1 LNVKL
6 INRDTKVVVQGVTGT
21 QGRFHAARMKEYGTK
36 VVAGVTPGRGGQD
49 VDGTPVYDTVIE
61 AKEKNGCDAS
71 IIFVPAFGA
80 LDAALEAMEA
90 GMNPVVV
97 ITEGIPVRDTIELVA
112 RAKQL
117 DTTVVGPN
125 TPGLIKAGESKMGI
139 MPNQVFKRGSVGI
152 ISRSGTLF
160 YEIAAHV
167 TNQDLGESTC
177 VGLGGD
183 PVVGLDYI
191 ELLKW
196 FENDAE
202 TKAVALIGEIGGD
215 AEEKAADFIASGGFT
230 KPVAAYIAG
239 RAAIP
244 GKRMG
249 HAGAIIQGTAG
260 TAESKMNALRGAGAT
275 IGEQPID
282 VAKALKKAL
291 G

>member
-1 LNVKL
+1 MKL
-6 INRDTKVVVQGVTGT
+6 INKNTKVVVQGITGT
-21 QGRFHAARMKEYGTK
+21 QGKFHTARMKEYGTK

-49 VDGTPVYDTVIE
+49 VDRTPVYDTVAE
-61 AKEKNGCDAS
+61 AKESQGCDAS
-71 IIFVPAFGA
+71 IIFVPAGGA

-90 GMNPVVV
+90 GMDPVVV
-97 ITEGIPVRDTIELVA
+97 ITEGIPIRDTIELVA

-117 DTTVVGPN
+117 GTTVVGPN

-139 MPNQVFKRGSVGI
+139 MPNQVFKRGSIGI

-167 TNQDLGESTC
+167 TNQGLGESTC

-183 PVVGLDYI
+183 SVVGLDYI

-196 FENDAE
+196 FEKDTE
-202 TKAVALIGEIGGD
+202 TRAVALIGEIGGD

-239 RAAIP
+239 RAAVP

-249 HAGAIIQGTAG
+249 HAGAIIQGSVG
-260 TAESKMNALRGAGAT
+260 TADSKMNALRSAGAV
-275 IGEQPID
+275 IGEQPVD
-282 VAKALKKAL
+282 VAKALKKFRV
-291 G
+291 

>member
-1 LNVKL
+1 MKL
-6 INRDTKVVVQGVTGT
+6 INKETRVVIQGITGT
-21 QGRFHAARMKEYGTK
+21 QGKFHAARMKEYGTK
-36 VVAGVTPGRGGQD
+36 VVAGVTPGRGGQE
-49 VDGTPVYDTVIE
+49 VEGTPVYDTVAE
-61 AKEKNGCDAS
+61 AKEKHNCVAS
-71 IIFVPAFGA
+71 IIFVPAGGA
-80 LDAALEAMEA
+80 LDAALEAMDT
-90 GMNPVVV
+90 GLDPVVV

-117 DTTVVGPN
+117 GTTVVGPN

-167 TNQDLGESTC
+167 TNQGLGESTC

-196 FENDAE
+196 FQKDPE

-249 HAGAIIQGTAG
+249 HAGAIIQGSTG
-260 TAESKMNALRGAGAT
+260 TADSKMNALRGAGAA
-275 IGEQPID
+275 IGEQPVD
-282 VAKALKKAL
+282 VAKAIKKAL

>member
-1 LNVKL
+1 MKL
-6 INRDTKVVVQGVTGT
+6 INKDTKVVVQGITGT
-21 QGRFHAARMKEYGTK
+21 QGKFHAARMKEYGTK
-36 VVAGVTPGRGGQD
+36 VVAGVTPGRGGQE
-49 VDGTPVYDTVIE
+49 VDSTPVYDTVAE
-61 AKEKNGCDAS
+61 AKEKHGCDAS
-71 IIFVPAFGA
+71 IIFVPAGGA
-80 LDAALEAMEA
+80 LDAALEAMET

-112 RAKQL
+112 RARQL
-117 DTTVVGPN
+117 GTTVVGPN

-167 TNQDLGESTC
+167 TNQGLGESTC

-196 FENDAE
+196 FQKDPE

-249 HAGAIIQGTAG
+249 HAGAIIQGSAG
-260 TAESKMNALRGAGAT
+260 TADSKMNALRGAGAY
-275 IGEQPID
+275 IGEQPVD

>member
-1 LNVKL
+1 LKMKL
-6 INRDTKVVVQGVTGT
+6 IDKDTKVVVQGITGT
-21 QGRFHAARMKEYGTK
+21 QGKFHAARMKEYGTK
-36 VVAGVTPGRGGQD
+36 IIAGVTPGRGGQE
-49 VDGTPVYDTVIE
+49 VDGTPVYDTVLE
-61 AKEKNGCDAS
+61 AKERHGCDAS
-71 IIFVPAFGA
+71 IIFVPAGGV

-90 GMNPVVV
+90 GMDPVVL

-117 DTTVVGPN
+117 GTTVVGPN

-167 TNQDLGESTC
+167 TNQGLGESTC

-196 FENDAE
+196 FHKDPE
-202 TKAVALIGEIGGD
+202 TRAVALIGEIGGD

-230 KPVAAYIAG
+230 KPLAAYIAG

-249 HAGAIIQGTAG
+249 HAGAIIQGSTG
-260 TAESKMNALRGAGAT
+260 TAESKMNALRGVGAA
-275 IGEQPID
+275 IGEQPVD
-282 VAKALKKAL
+282 VAKALKKVL

>member
-1 LNVKL
+1 MKL
-6 INRDTKVVVQGVTGT
+6 INSETKVVVQGITGT
-21 QGRFHAARMKEYGTK
+21 QGKFHAARMKEYGTK
-36 VVAGVTPGRGGQD
+36 VVAGVTPGRGGQN
-49 VDGTPVYDTVIE
+49 VDGTPVFDTVIE
-61 AKEKNGCDAS
+61 AKEMSGCDAS
-71 IIFVPAFGA
+71 VIFVPAPGA

-90 GMNPVVV
+90 EMDPVVV
-97 ITEGIPVRDTIELVA
+97 ITEGIPVRDTIEMVA
-112 RAKQL
+112 RARQTG
-117 DTTVVGPN
+117 TTVVGPN

-139 MPNQVFKRGSVGI
+139 MPNQVFKAGRVGI

-167 TNQDLGESTC
+167 TNQGLGESTC

-196 FENDAE
+196 FENDPE
-202 TKAVALIGEIGGD
+202 TKAVALIGEIGGN

-249 HAGAIIQGTAG
+249 HAGAIIQGSTG
-260 TAESKMNALRGAGAT
+260 TADSKMNALRGAGAT
-275 IGEQPID
+275 IGEQPVD
-282 VAKALKKAL
+282 VAKALKKVL
-291 G
+291 R

>member
-1 LNVKL
+1 MKL
-6 INRDTKVVVQGVTGT
+6 INSETKVVVQGITGT
-21 QGRFHAARMKEYGTK
+21 QGKFHAARMKEYGTK
-36 VVAGVTPGRGGQD
+36 VVAGVTPGRGGQN
-49 VDGTPVYDTVIE
+49 VDGIPVFDTVIE
-61 AKEKNGCDAS
+61 AKEMSGCDAS
-71 IIFVPAFGA
+71 VIFVPAPGA

-90 GMNPVVV
+90 EMDPVVV
-97 ITEGIPVRDTIELVA
+97 ITEGIPVRDTIEMVA
-112 RAKQL
+112 RARQTG
-117 DTTVVGPN
+117 TTVVGPN

-139 MPNQVFKRGSVGI
+139 MPNQVFKAGRVGI

-167 TNQDLGESTC
+167 TNQGLGESTC

-196 FENDAE
+196 FENDPE
-202 TKAVALIGEIGGD
+202 TKAVALIGEIGGN

-249 HAGAIIQGTAG
+249 HAGAIIQGSTG
-260 TAESKMNALRGAGAT
+260 TADSKMNALRGAGAT
-275 IGEQPID
+275 IGEQPVD
-282 VAKALKKAL
+282 VAKALKKVL
-291 G
+291 R

>member
-1 LNVKL
+1 
-6 INRDTKVVVQGVTGT
+6 
-21 QGRFHAARMKEYGTK
+21 
-36 VVAGVTPGRGGQD
+36 
-49 VDGTPVYDTVIE
+49 
-61 AKEKNGCDAS
+61 
-71 IIFVPAFGA
+71 
-80 LDAALEAMEA
+80 
-90 GMNPVVV
+90 
-97 ITEGIPVRDTIELVA
+97 
-112 RAKQL
+112 
-117 DTTVVGPN
+117 
-125 TPGLIKAGESKMGI
+125 MGI

>member
-1 LNVKL
+1 MKL
-6 INRDTKVVVQGVTGT
+6 INRDTKVMVQGITGT
-21 QGRFHAARMKEYGTK
+21 QGRFHAARMKEYGTR

-49 VDGTPVYDTVIE
+49 VDGTPVYDTVVE
-61 AKEKNGCDAS
+61 AKEVQGCDAS

-97 ITEGIPVRDTIELVA
+97 ITEGIPVRDTIEIVA

-183 PVVGLDYI
+183 PVVGLDYV

-249 HAGAIIQGTAG
+249 HAGAIIQGAAG
-260 TAESKMNALRGAGAT
+260 TADSKINALRGAGAT

-282 VAKALKKAL
+282 VAKALKRAL
-291 G
+291 F

>member
-1 LNVKL
+1 MKL
-6 INRDTKVVVQGVTGT
+6 VNKETKVVVQGITGT

-36 VVAGVTPGRGGQD
+36 VVAGVTPGRGGQV
-49 VDGTPVYDTVIE
+49 VDGTPVYDTVAE
-61 AKEKNGCDAS
+61 ARESYGCNAS
-71 IIFVPAFGA
+71 IVFVPAGGA
-80 LDAALEAMEA
+80 LDAALEAMET
-90 GMNPVVV
+90 GMDPVVV

-112 RAKQL
+112 RARQL
-117 DTTVVGPN
+117 DITVIGPN
-125 TPGLIKAGESKMGI
+125 TPGLIKAGEAKMGI

-167 TNQDLGESTC
+167 TNHGLGESTC

-183 PVVGLDYI
+183 PVVGLDYV

-196 FENDAE
+196 FQKDPE

-215 AEEKAADFIASGGFT
+215 AEEKAADFIASGGFK

-249 HAGAIIQGTAG
+249 HAGAIIQGSAG
-260 TAESKMNALRGAGAT
+260 TADSKMNALRGAGVS
-275 IGEQPID
+275 IGEQPVD
-282 VAKALKKAL
+282 VAKALKKL
-291 G
+291 LF

>member
-1 LNVKL
+1 MKL
-6 INRDTKVVVQGVTGT
+6 INKNTKVVVQGITGT
-21 QGRFHAARMKEYGTK
+21 QGKFHTARMKEYGTK

-49 VDGTPVYDTVIE
+49 VDCTPVYDTVAE
-61 AKEKNGCDAS
+61 AKESQGCDAS
-71 IIFVPAFGA
+71 IIFVPAGGA

-90 GMNPVVV
+90 GMDPVVV
-97 ITEGIPVRDTIELVA
+97 ITEGIPIRDTIELVA

-117 DTTVVGPN
+117 GTTVVGPN

-139 MPNQVFKRGSVGI
+139 MPNQVFKRGSIGI

-167 TNQDLGESTC
+167 TNQGLGESTC

-196 FENDAE
+196 FEKDTE
-202 TKAVALIGEIGGD
+202 TRAVALIGEIGGD

-239 RAAIP
+239 RAAVP

-249 HAGAIIQGTAG
+249 HAGAIIQGSAG
-260 TAESKMNALRGAGAT
+260 TADSKMNALRSAGAV
-275 IGEQPID
+275 IGEQPVD
-282 VAKALKKAL
+282 VAKALKKFRV
-291 G
+291 

>member
-1 LNVKL
+1 MKL
-6 INRDTKVVVQGVTGT
+6 INRDTKVMVQGITGT
-21 QGRFHAARMKEYGTK
+21 QGRFHAARMKEYGTR

-49 VDGTPVYDTVIE
+49 VDGTPVYDTVVE
-61 AKEKNGCDAS
+61 AKEVQGCDAS

-97 ITEGIPVRDTIELVA
+97 ITEGIPVRDTIEIVA
-112 RAKQL
+112 RAVQL

-183 PVVGLDYI
+183 PVVGLDYV

-249 HAGAIIQGTAG
+249 HAGAIIQGAAG
-260 TAESKMNALRGAGAT
+260 TADSKINALRGAGAT

-282 VAKALKKAL
+282 VAKALKRAL
-291 G
+291 F

>member
-1 LNVKL
+1 MKL
-6 INRDTKVVVQGVTGT
+6 INRDTKVMVQGITGT
-21 QGRFHAARMKEYGTK
+21 QGRFHAARMKEYGTR

-49 VDGTPVYDTVIE
+49 VDGTPVYDTVVE
-61 AKEKNGCDAS
+61 AKEVQGCDAS

-97 ITEGIPVRDTIELVA
+97 ITEGIPVRDTIEIVA

-249 HAGAIIQGTAG
+249 HAGAIIQGAAG
-260 TAESKMNALRGAGAT
+260 TADSKINALRGAGAT

-282 VAKALKKAL
+282 VAKALKRAL
-291 G
+291 F

>member
-1 LNVKL
+1 MKL
-6 INRDTKVVVQGVTGT
+6 INKDTKVVVQGITGT
-21 QGRFHAARMKEYGTK
+21 QGKFHAARMKEYGTK
-36 VVAGVTPGRGGQD
+36 VVAGVTPGRGGQE
-49 VDGTPVYDTVIE
+49 VDGTPVYDTVAE
-61 AKEKNGCDAS
+61 AKEKHGCDAS
-71 IIFVPAFGA
+71 IIFVPAGGA
-80 LDAALEAMEA
+80 LDAALEAMET
-90 GMNPVVV
+90 GMDPVVV
-97 ITEGIPVRDTIELVA
+97 ITEGIPVRDTVELVA
-112 RAKQL
+112 RARQL
-117 DTTVVGPN
+117 GTTIVGPN

-167 TNQDLGESTC
+167 TNQGLGESTC

-196 FENDAE
+196 FQKDPE

-260 TAESKMNALRGAGAT
+260 TADSKMNALRGAGAY
-275 IGEQPID
+275 IGEQPVD

>member
-1 LNVKL
+1 MKL
-6 INRDTKVVVQGVTGT
+6 INKDTKVVVQGITGT
-21 QGRFHAARMKEYGTK
+21 QGRFHAARMREYGTN

-61 AKEKNGCDAS
+61 AKEMQGCDAS
-71 IIFVPAFGA
+71 IIFVPAGGA

-90 GMNPVVV
+90 GMDPVVV

-112 RAKQL
+112 RAKQFG
-117 DTTVVGPN
+117 TTVVGPN

-167 TNQDLGESTC
+167 TSQGLGESTC

-196 FENDAE
+196 FQKDPE
-202 TKAVALIGEIGGD
+202 TRAVALIGEIGGD

-239 RAAIP
+239 RTAVP

-249 HAGAIIQGTAG
+249 HAGAIIQGSSG
-260 TAESKMNALRGAGAT
+260 TAESKMNALRGAGAA
-275 IGEQPID
+275 IGEQPVD
-282 VAKALKKAL
+282 VAKALKRTL

>member
-1 LNVKL
+1 MKL
-6 INRDTKVVVQGVTGT
+6 INKDTKVVVQGITGT
-21 QGRFHAARMKEYGTK
+21 QGRFHAARMKEYDTR
-36 VVAGVTPGRGGQD
+36 VVAGVTPGRGGQE

-61 AKEKNGCDAS
+61 AKERQGCDAS
-71 IIFVPAFGA
+71 IIFVPAGGA
-80 LDAALEAMEA
+80 LDAALEAMDA
-90 GMNPVVV
+90 GMDPVVV

-117 DTTVVGPN
+117 GTTVVGPN

-167 TNQDLGESTC
+167 TNQGLGESTC

-191 ELLKW
+191 EILKW
-196 FENDAE
+196 FQKDPE
-202 TKAVALIGEIGGD
+202 TRGVALIGEIGGD

-239 RAAIP
+239 RTAVP

-249 HAGAIIQGTAG
+249 HAGAIIQGSAG
-260 TAESKMNALRGAGAT
+260 TAESKMNALRGAGAA
-275 IGEQPID
+275 IGEQPVD

>member
-1 LNVKL
+1 MKL
-6 INRDTKVVVQGVTGT
+6 INKDTKVVVQGITGT
-21 QGRFHAARMKEYGTK
+21 QGKFHAARMKEYGTR
-36 VVAGVTPGRGGQD
+36 VVAGVTPGRGSQD

-61 AKEKNGCDAS
+61 AKEKQGCDAS
-71 IIFVPAFGA
+71 IIFVPAGGA
-80 LDAALEAMEA
+80 LDASLEAMEA
-90 GMNPVVV
+90 GMDPVVV

-117 DTTVVGPN
+117 GTTVVGPN

-167 TNQDLGESTC
+167 TNHGLGESTC

-196 FENDAE
+196 FQKDPE

-230 KPVAAYIAG
+230 KPLAAYIAG

-249 HAGAIIQGTAG
+249 HAGAIIQGSAG
-260 TAESKMNALRGAGAT
+260 TAESKMNALRGAGAI
-275 IGEQPID
+275 IGEQPVD

-291 G
+291 S

>member
-1 LNVKL
+1 MKL
-6 INRDTKVVVQGVTGT
+6 IDRDTKVMVQGITGT
-21 QGRFHAARMKEYGTK
+21 QGRFHAARMKEYGTR
-36 VVAGVTPGRGGQD
+36 VAAGVTPGRGGQD
-49 VDGTPVYDTVIE
+49 VDGTPVYDTVAE
-61 AKEKNGCDAS
+61 AKEGQGCDAS

-97 ITEGIPVRDTIELVA
+97 ITEGIPVRDTIEIVA

-183 PVVGLDYI
+183 PVVGLDYV

-249 HAGAIIQGTAG
+249 HAGAIIQGAAG
-260 TAESKMNALRGAGAT
+260 TADSKINALRGAGAA

-282 VAKALKKAL
+282 VAKALKRAL
-291 G
+291 F

>member
-1 LNVKL
+1 MNL
-6 INRDTKVVVQGVTGT
+6 INKNTKVVVQGITGT

-36 VVAGVTPGRGGQD
+36 VLAGVTPGRGGQD
-49 VDGTPVYDTVIE
+49 VDGTPVYDTVAE
-61 AKEKNGCDAS
+61 AKERSGCDAS
-71 IIFVPAFGA
+71 IIFVPAPGA
-80 LDAALEAMEA
+80 LDAALESIEA
-90 GMNPVVV
+90 GMDPIVV

-112 RAKQL
+112 RARQT

-139 MPNQVFKRGSVGI
+139 MPNQVFKPGSVGI

-167 TNQDLGESTC
+167 TDQGLGESTC

-196 FENDAE
+196 FERDPE
-202 TKAVALIGEIGGD
+202 TKGVALIGEIGGN

-239 RAAIP
+239 RAAVP

-249 HAGAIIQGTAG
+249 HAGAIIQGSTG
-260 TAESKMNALRGAGAT
+260 TADSKMNALRGAGAA
-275 IGEQPID
+275 IGEQPVD
-282 VAKALKKAL
+282 VAKALKKIL

>member
-1 LNVKL
+1 MKL
-6 INRDTKVVVQGVTGT
+6 INRDTKVVVQGITGT
-21 QGRFHAARMKEYGTK
+21 QGKFHAARMKEYGTK

-49 VDGTPVYDTVIE
+49 VDGTPVFDTIIE
-61 AKEKNGCDAS
+61 AKERSGCDAS
-71 IIFVPAFGA
+71 VIFVPAPGA

-90 GMNPVVV
+90 GMDPVVV
-97 ITEGIPVRDTIELVA
+97 ITEGIPVRDTIEMVA
-112 RAKQL
+112 RARQTG
-117 DTTVVGPN
+117 TTVVGPN

-139 MPNQVFKRGSVGI
+139 MPNQVFKAGVVGI

-167 TNQDLGESTC
+167 TNQGLGESTC

-196 FENDAE
+196 FQKDLE
-202 TKAVALIGEIGGD
+202 TKAVALIGEIGGN

-239 RAAIP
+239 RSAIP

-249 HAGAIIQGTAG
+249 HAGAIIQGSTG
-260 TAESKMNALRGAGAT
+260 TADSKMNALRGAGAA
-275 IGEQPID
+275 IGEQPVD
-282 VAKALKKAL
+282 VAKALKKVL

>member
-1 LNVKL
+1 MKL
-6 INRDTKVVVQGVTGT
+6 INKDTKVVVQGITGT

-36 VVAGVTPGRGGQD
+36 VQAGVTPGRGGQD
-49 VDGTPVYDTVIE
+49 VDGTPVYDTVAE
-61 AKEKNGCDAS
+61 AKERSGCDAS
-71 IIFVPAFGA
+71 IIFVPAPGA
-80 LDAALEAMEA
+80 LDAALEAIEA
-90 GMNPVVV
+90 GMDPVVV
-97 ITEGIPVRDTIELVA
+97 ITEGIPIRDTIELVA
-112 RAKQL
+112 RARQTG
-117 DTTVVGPN
+117 TTVVGPN

-139 MPNQVFKRGSVGI
+139 MPNQVFKTGSVGI

-160 YEIAAHV
+160 YEIAANV
-167 TNQDLGESTC
+167 TNQGLGESTC

-196 FENDAE
+196 FERDPE
-202 TKAVALIGEIGGD
+202 TRGVALIGEIGGN

-239 RAAIP
+239 RTAVP

-249 HAGAIIQGTAG
+249 HAGAIIQGSTG
-260 TAESKMNALRGAGAT
+260 TADSKMNALRGAGAA
-275 IGEQPID
+275 IGEQPVD

>member
-1 LNVKL
+1 MKL

-21 QGRFHAARMKEYGTK
+21 QGRFHAARMKEYGTT

-49 VDGTPVYDTVIE
+49 VDGTPVYDTVVE
-61 AKEKNGCDAS
+61 AKEKHGLDAS
-71 IIFVPAFGA
+71 IVFVPAFGA

-117 DTTVVGPN
+117 DITVIGPN

-139 MPNQVFKRGSVGI
+139 MPNQFFKRGSVGI

-167 TNQDLGESTC
+167 TNQGLGESTC

-196 FENDAE
+196 FENDVE
-202 TKAVALIGEIGGD
+202 TRAVALIGEIGGD

-230 KPVAAYIAG
+230 KPLAAYIAG

-249 HAGAIIQGTAG
+249 HAGAIIQGAAG
-260 TAESKMNALRGAGAT
+260 TADGKMNALRGAGAA

-291 G
+291 V

>member
-1 LNVKL
+1 MKL
-6 INRDTKVVVQGVTGT
+6 INKNTKVVVQGITGT
-21 QGRFHAARMKEYGTK
+21 QGKFHTARMKEYGTK

-49 VDGTPVYDTVIE
+49 VDRTPVYDTVAE
-61 AKEKNGCDAS
+61 AKESQGCDAS
-71 IIFVPAFGA
+71 IIFVPAGGA

-90 GMNPVVV
+90 GMDPVVV
-97 ITEGIPVRDTIELVA
+97 ITEGIPIRDTIELVA

-117 DTTVVGPN
+117 GTTVVGPN

-139 MPNQVFKRGSVGI
+139 MPNQVFKRGSIGI

-167 TNQDLGESTC
+167 TNQGLGESTC

-196 FENDAE
+196 FEKDTE
-202 TKAVALIGEIGGD
+202 TRAVALIGEIGGD

-239 RAAIP
+239 RTAVP

-249 HAGAIIQGTAG
+249 HAGAIIQGSAG
-260 TAESKMNALRGAGAT
+260 TADSKMNALRSAGAV
-275 IGEQPID
+275 IGEQPVD
-282 VAKALKKAL
+282 VAKALKKFRV
-291 G
+291 

>member
-1 LNVKL
+1 MKL
-6 INRDTKVVVQGVTGT
+6 ISRDTKVVVQGITGT
-21 QGRFHAARMKEYGTK
+21 QGKFHAARMKEYGTK

-49 VDGTPVYDTVIE
+49 VDGTPVFDTVIE
-61 AKEKNGCDAS
+61 AKERRGCDAS
-71 IIFVPAFGA
+71 VIFVPAPSA

-90 GMNPVVV
+90 GMDPVVV
-97 ITEGIPVRDTIELVA
+97 ITEGIPVRDTIEMVA
-112 RAKQL
+112 RARQIG
-117 DTTVVGPN
+117 TTVVGPN

-139 MPNQVFKRGSVGI
+139 MPNQVFKTGSVGI

-167 TNQDLGESTC
+167 TNQGLGESTC

-196 FENDAE
+196 FQKDPE
-202 TKAVALIGEIGGD
+202 TKAVALIGEIGGN

-249 HAGAIIQGTAG
+249 HAGAIIQGSTG
-260 TAESKMNALRGAGAT
+260 TADSKMNALRGAGAA
-275 IGEQPID
+275 IGEQPVD
-282 VAKALKKAL
+282 VAKALKKVL
-291 G
+291 R